1 MLEEA
6 NNFIKKME
14 ATMNK
19 DNEINTNSEM
29 KVGVDLGT
37 SHIVITVLDKE
48 NNPVCG
54 EMYRASAVRDG
65 IVVDYLNAVHIVSK
79 LKDKIEKRLGRELEY
94 AATAIPP
101 GISEGNIKVMK
112 NVVEGAGFE
121 VNNVVDEP
129 TAAAYTL
136 GITDGAIVDIGGGT
150 TGISILKNGDVI
162 YTADEPTGGT
172 HLSLV
177 LAGYYGISFEEAE
190 ELKRKNEKHREIL
203 PIVTPVL
210 ERVGNIVTRYI
221 KGYDVDIIYLVG
233 GTCCLEGCEKVI
245 EKYTG
250 IKCVKPENPL
260 LVTPM
265 GIAINSQS
273 QGGVSYEGNF

>member
-6 NNFIKKME
+6 NNLIKKME
-14 ATMNK
+14 ETMNK
-19 DNEINTNSEM
+19 DDKINADCEM

-48 NNPVCG
+48 NNPICG
-54 EMYRASAVRDG
+54 EMYRASAVKDG
-65 IVVDYLNAVHIVSK
+65 IVVDYLNAVDIVSK
-79 LKDKIEKRLGRELEY
+79 LKSKIEKRLGIELKY

-121 VNNVVDEP
+121 VNNIVDEP
-129 TAAAYTL
+129 TAAAHIL
-136 GITDGAIVDIGGGT
+136 GIRDGAIVDIGGGT
-150 TGISILKNGDVI
+150 TGISILKNGNVI

-177 LAGYYGISFEEAE
+177 LAGYHRISFEEAE
-190 ELKRKNEKHREIL
+190 NLKRKNEKHHEIL
-203 PIVTPVL
+203 PIVKPVL
-210 ERVGNIVTRYI
+210 EKVGSIVNQCI
-221 KGYDVDIIYLVG
+221 NGHNVDIIYLVG
-233 GTCCLEGCEKVI
+233 GTCCLKDCEKII

-265 GIAINSQS
+265 GIAMDSRL
-273 QGGVSYEGNF
+273 

>member
-1 MLEEA
+1 MLEGA
-6 NNFIKKME
+6 NNLIKKME
-14 ATMNK
+14 NTMNK
-19 DNEINTNSEM
+19 DSKIDVKSDI

-54 EMYRASAVRDG
+54 EMYRASVVKDG
-65 IVVDYLNAVHIVSK
+65 IVVDYLNAVHIVSM
-79 LKDKIEKRLGRELEY
+79 LKKKIEERLGIELRY

-101 GISEGNIKVMK
+101 GIGEGNTKVMK
-112 NVVEGAGFE
+112 NVVEAAGFE

-129 TAAAYTL
+129 TAAAHIL
-136 GITDGAIVDIGGGT
+136 GIKDGAIVDIGGGT
-150 TGISILKNGDVI
+150 TGISILKNGNVVF
-162 YTADEPTGGT
+162 TADEPTGGT

-177 LAGYYGISFEEAE
+177 LAGYYKISFEEGE
-190 ELKRKNEKHREIL
+190 EIKRNSAKHDEVL

-210 ERVGNIVTRYI
+210 EKVGSIINRYI
-221 KGYDVDIIYLVG
+221 KGYDVETIYLVG
-233 GTCCLEGCEKVI
+233 GTCCLKGTEAII

-250 IKCVKPENPL
+250 VRCLKPYNPL

-265 GIAINSQS
+265 GIAMDSQL
-273 QGGVSYEGNF
+273 